1 MRPVRTGQETSMNSS
16 IYSADRATHLRIVAA
31 ALVASIG
38 LTILALAVH
47 VNQDDTYAST
57 VRIRP
62 SQNVE
67 LSAPAAPALRARGT

>member
-1 MRPVRTGQETSMNSS
+1 MNSS
-16 IYSADRATHLRIVAA
+16 FYSADRATHLRIVAA
-31 ALVASIG
+31 ALAASIG
-38 LTILALAVH
+38 LTIFALAVH

-67 LSAPAAPALRARGT
+67 LSAPAAPALPARRT

>member
-16 IYSADRATHLRIVAA
+16 IYSADRATHLRIVVA

-38 LTILALAVH
+38 LTIFALAGH

-57 VRIRP
+57 IRIRP

-67 LSAPAAPALRARGT
+67 LSAPAAPALPARRT